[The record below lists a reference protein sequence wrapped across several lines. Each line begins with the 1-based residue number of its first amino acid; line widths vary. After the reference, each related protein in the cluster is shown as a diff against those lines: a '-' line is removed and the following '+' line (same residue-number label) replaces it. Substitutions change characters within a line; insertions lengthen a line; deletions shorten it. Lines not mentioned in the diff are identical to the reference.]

1 MIFTRLGLLNNF
13 CCSCLLTILQIFW
26 VFLLKDHNLP
36 IWIFGF
42 LDQLVQVGFFL
53 YMYTVLIYVCIYY
66 INTLLAGKVMGFWF
80 YKSLYGLY
88 TYIWFFW
95 ILGLLIKLVFF
106 FFFFLFPKYL
116 KFWTQFDFVSFFSS
130 HIHYDCWFMIV
141 VSIAFILFWWLW
153 VLVF

>member
-53 YMYTVLIYVCIYY
+53 YMYTILIYVCIYY

-106 FFFFLFPKYL
+106 FFFFFSLSIWSFELNLILWVFFP
-116 KFWTQFDFVSFFSS
+116 
-130 HIHYDCWFMIV
+130 HIYIMIV
-141 VSIAFILFWWLW
+141 DLWLW
-153 VLVF
+153 SL

>member
-1 MIFTRLGLLNNF
+1 MIFTHLGLLNNF
-13 CCSCLLTILQIFW
+13 RCSCLLTILQIFW

-106 FFFFLFPKYL
+106 FFFFFSLSIWSFELNLILWVFFP
-116 KFWTQFDFVSFFSS
+116 
-130 HIHYDCWFMIV
+130 HIYIMIV
-141 VSIAFILFWWLW
+141 DLWLW
-153 VLVF
+153 SL